1 MLGLWRLKRLVSRV
15 PASRAEERHLRD
27 VSLGIPLGL
36 LTSGT
41 EAAFSSLT
49 GHSHTANT
57 GDHVSPFEGTRGD
70 PEEEQRVRKRV
81 FLIMGA
87 LAGLLALGVATT
99 VVIAQESNDDDKNSF
114 SDDFVERVAEILD
127 EDEDTVRDAMETA
140 REETKEAWKE
150 KWEQAYRDKLD
161 EKLDAAVEA
170 GKITQDEADEYLDWY
185 DDRPDGAS
193 FGRSFGRHG
202 KGFGHQRWGK

>member
-1 MLGLWRLKRLVSRV
+1 M
-15 PASRAEERHLRD
+15 
-27 VSLGIPLGL
+27 
-36 LTSGT
+36 
-41 EAAFSSLT
+41 
-49 GHSHTANT
+49 
-57 GDHVSPFEGTRGD
+57 
-70 PEEEQRVRKRV
+70 RKRG
-81 FLIMGA
+81 FLIIGA

-114 SDDFVERVAEILD
+114 FDDFVERVAEILD

-150 KWEQAYRDKLD
+150 KWEQAYRDKLE
-161 EKLDAAVEA
+161 EKLDAAVED

-193 FGRSFGRHG
+193 FSRGFGRHG